1 MGVLRAALTVLVLA
15 ALAPAARAG
24 AGESALSVS
33 LGWATYD
40 TLDDMGQ
47 TVNPT
52 AGAAIGVM
60 YERGISEALSWRV
73 GVNGGGFLGG
83 GTSGAAWATGGLVYR
98 FDVLKYVP
106 YLEAGVGG
114 VVVGGDPL
122 STGVDPLL
130 ELGLGLDVLVDRQ
143 KSWGVEGQ
151 LGSFAGGTTVLTVGL
166 RGTWRWGYF

>member
-1 MGVLRAALTVLVLA
+1 VLRAAASVLVLA
-15 ALAPAARAG
+15 AIASTARAG

-33 LGWATYD
+33 LGWATYA

-52 AGAAIGVM
+52 AGAALGVT
-60 YERGISEALSWRV
+60 YERGISEALSWRI
-73 GVNGGGFLGG
+73 GVTGGGFLGG
-83 GTSGAAWATGGLVYR
+83 GTSVAGWATGGLVYR

-106 YLEAGVGG
+106 YVEGSLGG

-122 STGVDPLL
+122 PTGVDPLL
-130 ELGLGLDVLVDRQ
+130 ELGAGLDVLVDRQ
-143 KSWGVEGQ
+143 TSWGVEGQ
-151 LGSFAGGTTVLTVGL
+151 LGSFAGGTTVLTIGL